1 MVPHHRVWHEFGDTV
16 SLGIGHFEYT
26 RHVTHGVFSH
36 HFTKSHNVCHATFTV
51 FFGTIFN
58 HLVTTGILNVGINIR
73 HGDTIRVQETLEK
86 ETVFHRVKLG
96 NTQSVSQNRTSSRT
110 TTWTIN
116 NTLGLAPHNKI
127 LHDQEVTIVSHTVD
141 DA

>member
-1 MVPHHRVWHEFGDTV
+1 MVTHYRVWHKLGDTI
-16 SLGIGHFEYT
+16 SFRIRNFEHT
-26 RHVTHGVFSH
+26 RHITYGVFGH
-36 HFTKSHNVCHATFTV
+36 HFTKRHNVRHATFTI

-58 HLVTTGILNVGINIR
+58 HLVATSILDVGINIR
-73 HGDTIRVQETLEK
+73 HGNTVWVQETLEK

-116 NTLGLAPHNKI
+116 NTLGLTPHNEI
-127 LHDQEVTIVSHTVD
+127 LHDQEVAIVSHTINNT
-141 DA
+141 